1 MQNTH
6 KSAALDKF
14 LLTWKESH
22 IIFCQ
27 SLCSLVPGSF
37 LESSDISSWSLC
49 MLKDV
54 VKILYFN
61 CHFSTFPLNDLKAIS
76 VSDFKSRQ
84 GFIFYE
90 DWNRFQGHF
99 KRQSI
104 SMMISSDNAIR
115 NQFHSILLR
124 GREEQTN
131 QTDLAWLFSI
141 SVKNPPRHWPTVS
154 WIGTG
159 PYGCLGFIFEGLL
172 NQTKH
177 LAGFEQI

>member
-1 MQNTH
+1 MLSQYSTLI
-6 KSAALDKF
+6 AT
-14 LLTWKESH
+14 LL
-22 IIFCQ
+22 
-27 SLCSLVPGSF
+27 LL
-37 LESSDISSWSLC
+37 
-49 MLKDV
+49 M
-54 VKILYFN
+54 VK
-61 CHFSTFPLNDLKAIS
+61 TFPLNDLKAIS

-124 GREEQTN
+124 AREEETN
-131 QTDLAWLFSI
+131 QTDLARLFSI

-154 WIGTG
+154 SIGTG
-159 PYGCLGFIFEGLL
+159 PYGCLGFMFEGLL
-172 NQTKH
+172 NQNIWPVLNKSIFSLTNLYDNYSDLIINREWH
-177 LAGFEQI
+177 

>member
-1 MQNTH
+1 MLSQYST
-6 KSAALDKF
+6 SIATF
-14 LLTWKESH
+14 LL
-22 IIFCQ
+22 
-27 SLCSLVPGSF
+27 L
-37 LESSDISSWSLC
+37 
-49 MLKDV
+49 MLKT
-54 VKILYFN
+54 
-61 CHFSTFPLNDLKAIS
+61 FSLNDLKAIS

-124 GREEQTN
+124 EEQTN
-131 QTDLAWLFSI
+131 QTDLARLFSI
-141 SVKNPPRHWPTVS
+141 SVKNPPCHWPTVS

-172 NQTKH
+172 NPKIWPFLNKSRFYFDQ
-177 LAGFEQI
+177 FVC